1 MLDRTLEDALPYLFA
16 LLGIVSGEDPL
27 AAMDLQVRKRK
38 TLEAIKRILLRES
51 LQQPLIVIIEDLHW
65 IDEETQE
72 LLNLL
77 ADSIGTATVLLLV
90 NYRPEYSHHW
100 NSKTY
105 YTQIR
110 LDPLGNES
118 ADEMLTA
125 QLGDGVELVP
135 LKRLIIEKTEGNPF
149 FMEEMVLSLFEEGV
163 LARNGAVKLTRSL
176 SQLKI
181 PPTVQ
186 AILVARID
194 RLPPD
199 GKELLQTLASIGREF
214 AFGLLR
220 VVVNKSE
227 DDLNRLLHNL
237 QLAEFIY
244 ERPAVGDA
252 EYVFKHALTQ
262 EVAYNSIL
270 SERRRMLHERAARA
284 IESLYAWSLDDHLA
298 DLAGHYSR
306 SENGEKA
313 AEYLGRA
320 GEQSVQRA
328 AYTEAEAYLD
338 AGLQRIRALP
348 ESLEHSRA
356 ELRIQIAEG
365 QLFRETIGTTSP
377 GAIVSFNRAREL
389 CTMIGDDVQLFQV
402 LDGLRRGSLFRLEL
416 EKARRFAE
424 EQMGIAGRSSDP
436 AKTALASAALGEV
449 LWWMGDFTAARRYLE
464 PAFSPGF
471 GDLRGIELDHLAVCR
486 SLGALALLML
496 GFADQANKLR
506 EQTLAWARSLSF
518 PVPTADAF
526 LLASMLDNYSRSS
539 GSALEYSKI
548 SIEISAQ
555 HGTQGSSA
563 FTLAVMM
570 KGWALS
576 NLGQVDE
583 GIAVI
588 REGIA
593 AAESTG
599 MLVPTWGLLPLAEAY
614 LRAGRAG
621 ESGEL
626 VDQMLER
633 LQRTGHRH
641 DEADIY
647 RLKGEISLIRDQSD
661 KPAEKCFRTA
671 IEVARAQSGKLY
683 ELRATVS
690 LARLLSKQG
699 KHDEAR
705 AMLAAIYHWFTE
717 GFDTADLRD
726 AKALL
731 DELGG

>member
-1 MLDRTLEDALPYLFA
+1 
-16 LLGIVSGEDPL
+16 
-27 AAMDLQVRKRK
+27 
-38 TLEAIKRILLRES
+38 
-51 LQQPLIVIIEDLHW
+51 
-65 IDEETQE
+65 
-72 LLNLL
+72 
-77 ADSIGTATVLLLV
+77 
-90 NYRPEYSHHW
+90 
-100 NSKTY
+100 
-105 YTQIR
+105 
-110 LDPLGNES
+110 
-118 ADEMLTA
+118 
-125 QLGDGVELVP
+125 
-135 LKRLIIEKTEGNPF
+135 
-149 FMEEMVLSLFEEGV
+149 
-163 LARNGAVKLTRSL
+163 
-176 SQLKI
+176 
-181 PPTVQ
+181 
-186 AILVARID
+186 
-194 RLPPD
+194 
-199 GKELLQTLASIGREF
+199 
-214 AFGLLR
+214 
-220 VVVNKSE
+220 
-227 DDLNRLLHNL
+227 
-237 QLAEFIY
+237 
-244 ERPAVGDA
+244 
-252 EYVFKHALTQ
+252 
-262 EVAYNSIL
+262 
-270 SERRRMLHERAARA
+270 
-284 IESLYAWSLDDHLA
+284 
-298 DLAGHYSR
+298 
-306 SENGEKA
+306 
-313 AEYLGRA
+313 
-320 GEQSVQRA
+320 
-328 AYTEAEAYLD
+328 
-338 AGLQRIRALP
+338 
-348 ESLEHSRA
+348 
-356 ELRIQIAEG
+356 
-365 QLFRETIGTTSP
+365 
-377 GAIVSFNRAREL
+377 
-389 CTMIGDDVQLFQV
+389 MIGDDVQLFQV
-402 LDGLRRGSLFRLEL
+402 LDGLRRGSLFRLEI
-416 EKARRFAE
+416 EKAKAFAE
-424 EQMGIAGRSSDP
+424 EQMEVAGRSSDP
-436 AKTALASAALGEV
+436 AKTALASGALGEV
-449 LWWMGDFTAARRYLE
+449 LWWMGDFTAAQRYLE
-464 PAFSPGF
+464 PVFSPGF
-471 GDLRGIELDHLAVCR
+471 GDLRGIELDHLTVCR

-506 EQTLAWARSLSF
+506 EQTLAWARSLGF

-526 LLASMLDNYSRSS
+526 LLASMLDNYSRSPE
-539 GSALEYSKI
+539 SALEYSKI

-717 GFDTADLRD
+717 GFDAADLRD